1 MRDITTFFCNDV
13 RNYWLYSVGMD
24 TIAKRLEF
32 FLSKKNGGNQSEL
45 ARFCG
50 VTPQAVQKWLAGKSE
65 PRGKNLNQ
73 VSEFLGVTPVE
84 LKFGEQ
90 KVISHSQNDV
100 ERTALLYPADIQD
113 VIGLML
119 KTDERGRL
127 KMKLAAIDAFELH
140 NSHIS
145 RTQSIALDD
154 EELRMIEKRRRASKV
169 GKDLI
174 DTATETA
181 HEDEQFTQSANR
193 A

>member
-1 MRDITTFFCNDV
+1 MNT
-13 RNYWLYSVGMD
+13 LSL
-24 TIAKRLEF
+24 RLVWARTQKK
-32 FLSKKNGGNQSEL
+32 LSQEEL
-45 ARFCG
+45 AKLSG
-50 VTPQAVQKWLAGKSE
+50 VSQGSIGHLESGLRQSSRRITAIANALGVNPQWLAEGKGD
-65 PRGKNLNQ
+65 PHGD
-73 VSEFLGVTPVE
+73 VT
-84 LKFGEQ
+84 
-90 KVISHSQNDV
+90 QNDQV
-100 ERTALLYPADIQD
+100 AYPPEIQD
-113 VIGLML
+113 VIDLML